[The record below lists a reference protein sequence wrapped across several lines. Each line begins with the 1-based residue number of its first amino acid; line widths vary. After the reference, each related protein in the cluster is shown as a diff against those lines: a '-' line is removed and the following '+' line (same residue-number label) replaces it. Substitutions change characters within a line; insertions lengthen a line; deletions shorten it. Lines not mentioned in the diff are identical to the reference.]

1 MTPETG
7 ARRMMQRG
15 TIGTGRLLAA
25 SMALA
30 FGVGMGLPAMGQQA
44 AGGDG
49 RALDANPQ
57 AGSGGRNAAAEQP
70 DYRARNNLITGNV
83 AGGRAFQGQIDYVAP
98 GQLNTGTS
106 SDDLFRFRADALG
119 SAPIISTR
127 RNTAGQNFVGGNG
140 GFSVF
145 NEFTTAQSGS
155 FGNANRQLVTRRPG
169 GLQDQPSGLL
179 VTSAL
184 VGDQTDG
191 SATLGLVTGA
201 DGGALSVTASPLLGL
216 RTRALDAGLGIDDE
230 AQAAQ
235 ELPRARRDA
244 DLEAEEQAG
253 PGDGLTRPLGERIN
267 NRLDLSVPG
276 EEAGETALAG
286 LLPDGSAELSGDR
299 VVGLAS
305 PSLLLG
311 AELQEALRVQREDQ
325 LAGPDGNRQAG
336 VEDPDEVT
344 DPMDAADL
352 PDADAL
358 EAAAEE
364 EATNRQTR
372 QERAAQAAERDIL
385 RPLRG
390 LDDGVI
396 DNNPHLSLLKRI
408 RDGQTRDGLA
418 FRDNA
423 DRQDWMLA
431 VEDLDR
437 DQLAA
442 EQQRLRQLLG
452 GDAAEVE
459 EDPAAAVDED
469 TAIGSLI
476 ERLDYDLPRL
486 ESLAG
491 ERKDRVASFTKRA
504 EQALSAGKFME
515 AEALFRQVTIDAPS
529 EPLARVGL
537 IHSQLGAGMIRSA
550 ALNLRR
556 LFEDHP
562 ELIAMRYERSLLP
575 TPERLTWLQKELQRM
590 IASKNYAGEPGLMM
604 AYLGYQTE
612 APNLV
617 KFGLGLAT
625 STLPNDPLLP
635 LLKRIWLEGE
645 AAPGADAGDDGA
657 K

>member
-1 MTPETG
+1 MNLEDTG

-15 TIGTGRLLAA
+15 KIGTGRLLAA
-25 SMALA
+25 SAGLAL
-30 FGVGMGLPAMGQQA
+30 GLGLGLPAAGQQA

-83 AGGRAFQGQIDYVAP
+83 AGGRAFQGEVGYVAP
-98 GQLNTGTS
+98 GQLNTSTS

-119 SAPIISTR
+119 SAPLVSTR
-127 RNTAGQNFVGGNG
+127 RNTAGRGFAGGGG

-145 NEFTTAQSGS
+145 NEFTSVPSG
-155 FGNANRQLVTRRPG
+155 GLGAANRQLVTSRPG

-184 VGDQTDG
+184 VGDRTDG

-201 DGGALSVTASPLLGL
+201 DGGAFSVTASPLLGL
-216 RTRALDAGLGIDDE
+216 RARSLEAGLGIE
-230 AQAAQ
+230 GEGGAS
-235 ELPRARRDA
+235 ERLPRVRRNGDV
-244 DLEAEEQAG
+244 EAEEQAG
-253 PGDGLTRPLGERIN
+253 PGDGLTRPLGERVE

-276 EEAGETALAG
+276 EEAGETAVAG
-286 LLPDGSAELSGDR
+286 LLPDGSGALSEDR

-311 AELQEALRVQREDQ
+311 AELQEALRVQREGQ
-325 LAGPDGNRQAG
+325 QAGADGNRQPAVDAEG
-336 VEDPDEVT
+336 EGEGEAAIDPGTEEGLV
-344 DPMDAADL
+344 
-352 PDADAL
+352 
-358 EAAAEE
+358 AAEE
-364 EATNRQTR
+364 EAANRETR
-372 QERAAQAAERDIL
+372 QERAAAAAEQDIL

-390 LDDGVI
+390 LDDGAI
-396 DNNPHLSLLKRI
+396 DDNPHLALLKRI
-408 RDGQTRDGLA
+408 RDGQTQDDPGLRDDAGRA
-418 FRDNA
+418 
-423 DRQDWMLA
+423 DWMQA
-431 VEDLDR
+431 VEDLDG
-437 DQLAA
+437 DELAA
-442 EQQRLRQLLG
+442 EEQRLRRLLG
-452 GDAAEVE
+452 AGADAGV
-459 EDPAAAVDED
+459 EDPGAAVDGD

-504 EQALSAGKFME
+504 EQALAAGKFME
-515 AEALFRQVTIDAPS
+515 AEALFRQVTVDAPK

-562 ELIAMRYERSLLP
+562 ELIAMRYDASLLP

-590 IASKNYAGEPGLMM
+590 IASNNYAGEPGLMM

-645 AAPGADAGDDGA
+645 AAPAPAADDGA